1 MHGKVKA
8 LDATRINSQRCYSL
22 AFEESCV
29 FCRIVRR
36 QAPASIIYEDET
48 VMAFLDIRP
57 LSKGHSLVIPKTH
70 YVDISDTPENELS
83 NVHRV
88 TKRIAI
94 AIGKATKAEGISIIQ
109 QNGKA
114 AGQDIFHL
122 HVHVVPRF
130 KGQKLPGFGE
140 LRGVPRAQLDDM
152 AKKIK
157 LNL

>member
-1 MHGKVKA
+1 MTF
-8 LDATRINSQRCYSL
+8 D
-22 AFEESCV
+22 ESCI
-29 FCRIVRR
+29 FCKIVCK

-57 LSKGHSLVIPKTH
+57 LNMGHTLIIPKKH
-70 YVDISDTPENELS
+70 YVDIFDISENMLS
-83 NVHRV
+83 QVHKV
-88 TKRIAI
+88 SKQASIAVK
-94 AIGKATKAEGISIIQ
+94 KAANADGISIIQ

-130 KGQKLPGFGE
+130 EGQKLPHFSDLKE
-140 LRGVPRAQLDDM
+140 VERAKLEEM

-157 LNL
+157 QQL

>member
-1 MHGKVKA
+1 
-8 LDATRINSQRCYSL
+8 LTFDETCI
-22 AFEESCV
+22 
-29 FCRIVRR
+29 FCKIVCK

-57 LSKGHSLVIPKTH
+57 LNIGHTLIIPKKH
-70 YVDISDTPENELS
+70 YVDIFDIPENLLS
-83 NVHRV
+83 QVHKV
-88 TKRIAI
+88 AKQASF
-94 AIGKATKAEGISIIQ
+94 AVKKAANADGISIIQ

-130 KGQKLPGFGE
+130 EGQKLPHFSDLKE
-140 LRGVPRAQLDDM
+140 VERAKLEEM

-157 LNL
+157 QHL